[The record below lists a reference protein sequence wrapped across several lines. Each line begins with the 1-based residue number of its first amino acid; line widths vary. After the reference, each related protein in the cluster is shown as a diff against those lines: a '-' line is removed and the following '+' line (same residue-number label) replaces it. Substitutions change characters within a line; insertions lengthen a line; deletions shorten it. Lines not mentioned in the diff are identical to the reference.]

1 MSIVLVRRP
10 ERRPP
15 PQLPEGEIML
25 EPPPEVPET
34 IKQGFANA
42 LMYLPMAASGAAM
55 GLMFMGG
62 AGGAGGGNP
71 IMWVASG
78 LFVLSMV
85 GMGFGHMGH
94 SAGERKQQ
102 LNGARRD
109 YYRYLDQIRTRVR
122 TAARQQREALEWTGP
137 SPRTL
142 WSMVMSH
149 RLWERRA
156 ADDDFGHVRIGLG
169 RQRLALELVVP
180 ETRPIEDLEPMCA
193 GALRRFLRAHST
205 VPDLP
210 VSVSL
215 PAFAR
220 IVTTS
225 PSPTATATATEPN
238 AARAMA
244 RAMVAQL
251 AAFHTPDDLRI
262 SICASPERLPEWQW
276 AKWLPHCLHPSR
288 HDAAGPVRLLTGTLT
303 ALEELLGDEI
313 KDRPRFSA
321 GVGPQDLPYHVVI
334 VDGGTVTADSQLG
347 ADGIK
352 GVCVIDLSGSVTPTA
367 DATMLRL
374 NVAADGLEM
383 LERDRTGKD
392 VATPLGRPDALSC
405 VQAEGLAMR
414 LAPLRAGAP
423 EEPEQNVLAADLT
436 LTSLLGLR
444 GPEAI
449 DLRASWQPRAPRN
462 RLRVPIGV
470 DADGRPVE
478 LDIKESA
485 QGGMGPHGLLIGAT
499 GSGKSELLRTL
510 VLGLAMTH
518 SSETLNFVLVDFKG
532 GATFLGLDRL
542 QHVSAVITNLE
553 DELPLVDRMYDA
565 LHGEMIRRQELL
577 RAAGNHVSLR
587 DYEKAR
593 EQGARLAPMPTLFVV
608 LDEFSELLSAKPEF
622 AELFVMIG
630 RLGRSL
636 GVHLLLASQR
646 LEEGRMRGLDT
657 HLSYRIGLRTFS
669 AMESRVVLGVP
680 DAYELPSAPG
690 NGYLKVDVSG
700 MVRFKA
706 AYVSGPVHA
715 ERRAA
720 AEHGPVAQRRILPY
734 GVGYIQP
741 QYVRQPER
749 RPAPAERESGESLFS
764 VVIARLAG
772 NGPAAHQIW
781 LPPLDVPPTVDRL
794 VPPLSVSP
802 RHGLTSAGW
811 EGRGTLSAV
820 VGIIDRPFD
829 QRRDPFWIDLSAAA
843 GHVGI
848 AGAPQTGKSTM
859 LRSMIASLALLHT
872 PEEVQVYC
880 LDFGGGT
887 LSAFAG
893 LPHVGGVASRLDAD
907 RVRRTVAEVST
918 LLDRR
923 EREFTERGID
933 SIATYRR
940 MRAAGTVPG
949 DGFGDVFLVVDGWT
963 TLRQEYE
970 QLEETVTDLAA
981 RGLGYGVHVVATAG
995 KWSEFRMGI
1004 RDVFGTRLEL
1014 RLGDSYESE
1023 IDRRLAENV
1032 PKGRPGRGLTRDGL
1046 HFLAALPRIDGR
1058 GTTDDLADGVA
1069 ALVTAVDEAWRG
1081 PKAPPVRLLP
1091 GLLPV
1096 SALAS
1101 VPPQRWR
1108 VPIGI
1113 DENALAPVV
1122 LDFQADPHFV
1132 VVGDTES
1139 GKSNLLRRIADGIV
1153 ARHTPGEAR
1162 LIFIDYRRSLLDTA
1176 DTDHRVGYA
1185 ASSTAAAELVDNLV
1199 DALNDRLPPADLTAE
1214 QLRNRSWW
1222 KGSDVFL
1229 FVEDYDLV
1237 ATASNPLLPLVGLL
1251 PQARD
1256 IGVHLVLSRAMG
1268 GVSRALFDP
1277 VVQQLKD
1284 MATPALIM
1292 SGSAEEGPL
1301 FGEVRPS
1308 PLPPGRGTFTERR
1321 GGARLIQTAYGEPA
1335 HQQPA

>member
-15 PQLPEGEIML
+15 PQMPEGEIML
-25 EPPPEVPET
+25 EPPPEIPEAVN
-34 IKQGFANA
+34 QGFANA
-42 LMYLPMAASGAAM
+42 LMYLPMAAGGAAM

-62 AGGAGGGNP
+62 AGGANGGNP
-71 IMWVASG
+71 IMWVAGG

-85 GMGFGHMGH
+85 GMGFGHVGQ

-102 LNGARRD
+102 LNTSRRD
-109 YYRYLDQIRTRVR
+109 YYRYLDQIRSRVR
-122 TAARQQREALEWTGP
+122 KAAKQQRDALEWTGP

-149 RLWERRA
+149 RLWERRP
-156 ADDDFGHVRIGLG
+156 ADEDFGHVRIGRG
-169 RQRLALELVVP
+169 RQQLALELIVP
-180 ETRPIEDLEPMCA
+180 ETKPIEDLEPMCA

-220 IVTTS
+220 IMTTGGS
-225 PSPTATATATEPN
+225 G
-238 AARAMA
+238 AARAMV
-244 RAMVAQL
+244 RAMVAQM
-251 AAFHTPDDLRI
+251 AAFHAPDDLRI
-262 SICASPERLPEWQW
+262 SICASPERMPEWQW
-276 AKWLPHCLHPSR
+276 AKWLPHCLHPAR
-288 HDAAGPVRLLTGTLT
+288 HDAAGAIRLLTHSLS
-303 ALEELLGDEI
+303 ALEELLGEEI

-334 VDGGTVTADSQLG
+334 VDGGVVTPDSQLG

-352 GVCVIDLSGSVTPTA
+352 GVCVIDLSESVAPTP

-374 NVAADGLEM
+374 QVTGDGLEM

-392 VATPLGRPDALSC
+392 VATPLGRADSLTH
-405 VQAEGLAMR
+405 VQAEGFALR
-414 LAPLRAGAP
+414 LAPLRAGAR
-423 EEPEQNVLAADLT
+423 EEPEQNALAANLT

-444 GPEAI
+444 SPYGI
-449 DLRASWQPRAPRN
+449 DLARSWQVRAPRN

-510 VLGLAMTH
+510 VLGLAATH
-518 SSETLNFVLVDFKG
+518 SPQTLNFVLVDFKG

-565 LHGEMIRRQELL
+565 LHGEMVRRQEML
-577 RAAGNHVSLR
+577 RAAGNFVSLR
-587 DYEKAR
+587 EYEKAR
-593 EQGARLAPMPTLFVV
+593 DQGVSLKPMPTLFVV

-646 LEEGRMRGLDT
+646 LEEGKMRGLDT

-690 NGYLKVDVSG
+690 NGYLKVDVTD

-706 AYVSGPVHA
+706 AYVSGPVNG
-715 ERRAA
+715 ERQQAKA
-720 AEHGPVAQRRILPY
+720 QLGHVQQRRILPY
-734 GVGYIQP
+734 GVGYIPLQTVQP
-741 QYVRQPER
+741 PDPQR
-749 RPAPAERESGESLFS
+749 AAASERESEESLFR
-764 VVIARLAG
+764 VVIGQLEG
-772 NGPAAHQIW
+772 HGPAAHQIW
-781 LPPLDVPPTVDRL
+781 LPPLDVPPTVDQL
-794 VPPLSVSP
+794 VPPLSASP
-802 RHGLTSAGW
+802 QYGLTTTEW
-811 EGRGTLSAV
+811 EGRGKLAAV
-820 VGIIDRPFD
+820 VGVIDRPFD
-829 QRRDPFWIDLSAAA
+829 QRRDPFWVDLSAAA

-848 AGAPQTGKSTM
+848 AGATQTGKSTM

-872 PEEVQVYC
+872 PAEVQFYC

-887 LSAFAG
+887 LGALAG
-893 LPHVGGVASRLDAD
+893 LPHVGGVATRLDSD
-907 RVRRTVAEVST
+907 RVRRTVAEIST
-918 LLDRR
+918 LLDER
-923 EREFTERGID
+923 ERAFGERGID

-940 MRAAGTVPG
+940 LRASNAMPS
-949 DGFGDVFLVVDGWT
+949 DGFGDVFLVVDGWM

-970 QLEETVTDLAA
+970 QLEETITDLAG
-981 RGLGYGVHVVATAG
+981 RGLGYGIHVVATTG

-1032 PKGRPGRGLTRDGL
+1032 PEGRPGRGLTRDGL
-1046 HFLAALPRIDGR
+1046 HFLAPLPRIDGR
-1058 GTTDDLADGVA
+1058 GTTDDLTDGVA
-1069 ALVTAVDEAWRG
+1069 ALVESVAKAWRG

-1091 GLLPV
+1091 DLLPTE
-1096 SALAS
+1096 ALTDA
-1101 VPPQRWR
+1101 PRRRWR

-1113 DENALAPVV
+1113 DENALAPVLV
-1122 LDFQADPHFV
+1122 DFQADPHFV
-1132 VVGDTES
+1132 VLGDTEC
-1139 GKSNLLRRIADGIV
+1139 GKSNLLCQIADGIV
-1153 ARHTPGEAR
+1153 AQHTPAEAK

-1176 DTDHRVGYA
+1176 DTEHRVGYA

-1199 DALNDRLPPADLTAE
+1199 DALNDRLPPADLTSE
-1214 QLRNRSWW
+1214 QLRHRSWW

-1237 ATASNPLLPLVGLL
+1237 ATASNPLLPLVELL

-1268 GVSRALFDP
+1268 GVSRALYDP
-1277 VVQQLKD
+1277 VIQQLKD

-1292 SGSAEEGPL
+1292 SGSSEEGPL
-1301 FGEVRPS
+1301 FGEVRPV
-1308 PLPPGRGTFTERR
+1308 PRPPGRGTFTDRR
-1321 GGARLIQTAYGEPA
+1321 TGARLIQTAYRENSP
-1335 HQQPA
+1335 QQTT